1 MIIGCKESNLTI
13 AGQSIRLKELDIV
26 KFNGNQKGGQYNFD
40 IPQSNYHVQQVAPG
54 VSGYYYER
62 ITNTKSAYGE
72 YREFFKNALNQGVY
86 FAPSPYEVGFIS
98 TAHTPEVLRETLK
111 RLSC

>member
-62 ITNTKSAYGE
+62 ITNTKSA
-72 YREFFKNALNQGVY
+72 
-86 FAPSPYEVGFIS
+86 
-98 TAHTPEVLRETLK
+98 
-111 RLSC
+111 